1 MDQRNN
7 NTLDNSKLIYLKVM
21 VPMFGQTGDIIPV
34 VGKMVKCKAMAFLL
48 GRMAGVMK
56 GIMPRTSNMDMVV

>member
-21 VPMFGQTGDIIPV
+21 VPMFGQTGDILPV
-34 VGKMVKCKAMAFLL
+34 VGKMAKCKAMVFLL
-48 GRMAGVMK
+48 GRMVNVTK